1 MSPGEGLEVVL
12 TMGVHAPWTTL
23 MISADITET
32 VIIPL
37 GKAEEGE
44 LNIKSLIANL
54 NEYNHTFVGFVIIIM
69 MMMMYRCFDLPA
81 VLMMNGAEVV
91 VDMTVSQMTDIVTI
105 LLLIASVMILGE
117 LASRAAAVVAV
128 MT

>member
-1 MSPGEGLEVVL
+1 
-12 TMGVHAPWTTL
+12 